1 MKISKMTLGT
11 AQLGMEYGIANK
23 VGKPDE
29 ESAFRILE
37 TAWSLGINSVDTA
50 QAYGDSEKMIG
61 SFMEKRN
68 MRFFITTKI
77 PSLTKRKIEVDELEK
92 RIIEDVHRSLNDLKI
107 SRIDNLMLH
116 DFQDILR
123 FGDSLIRILENIL
136 KDGLV
141 GNLGVSVYS
150 VDEAEKVM
158 EFDVFTTIQ
167 IPFNIFNTEFYLSG
181 TLERLKSKGF
191 TVFARSVFLQGL
203 FFLKPSELP
212 PSLSSARTFIEKLR
226 GISERYEMKMNELA
240 IRFVLSHPLDS
251 LVIGIERVEQLI
263 EDFEIFQ
270 KGGLH
275 EDILEELTEGFK
287 DVPCHVKDPRRWHI

>member
-77 PSLTKRKIEVDELEK
+77 PSLTKRKIEVEELEK

-123 FGDSLIRILENIL
+123 FGDSLIRILEKIL

-181 TLERLKSKGF
+181 TLEKLKSKGF

-212 PSLSSARTFIEKLR
+212 PSLSSVRIFIEKLR
-226 GISERYEMKMNELA
+226 GISERYEMEVNELA

-275 EDILEELTEGFK
+275 EDILEKLTEEFK